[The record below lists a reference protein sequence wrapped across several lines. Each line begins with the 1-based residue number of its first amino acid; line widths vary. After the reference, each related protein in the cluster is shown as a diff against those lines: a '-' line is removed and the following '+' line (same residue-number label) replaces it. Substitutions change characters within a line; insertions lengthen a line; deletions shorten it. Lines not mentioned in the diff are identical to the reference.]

1 MNHRRLLAPALRWA
15 TAATLA
21 AGGYVHAQLY
31 VDGYRY
37 VHVIGPLFLLQAG
50 ASFALAVLLAAGT
63 PPLLLRAA
71 AAGVA
76 LGALGGFAASRTVGV
91 FGFTERGLQPA
102 PQAGLSLLA
111 ETGTLVFLA
120 AWQLASTAAGR
131 QEAPSMPLEPR
142 PGSAWPSPRLRELRD
157 TVRVLLG
164 LDDDTA
170 VVIRQLGRDAPG
182 RPPLETVVEVLPM
195 DGGRAH
201 RWTLDRPADRITEHD
216 LRTALLGR
224 RGQGLS

>member
-1 MNHRRLLAPALRWA
+1 MNDGRLLAPALRWA
-15 TAATLA
+15 TAGTLA

-31 VDGYRY
+31 VDGYRF
-37 VHVIGPLFLLQAG
+37 VHVVGPLFLLQAS
-50 ASFALAVLLAAGT
+50 ASFALAVLLATGT

-111 ETGTLVFLA
+111 ETGTLLFLA
-120 AWQLASTAAGR
+120 AWQLAVAAGR
-131 QEAPSMPLEPR
+131 RREAPPGHLEPR

-157 TVRVLLG
+157 TVRGLLG

-170 VVIRQLGRDAPG
+170 VVIRQLGCAAGG
-182 RPPLETVVEVLPM
+182 RPPLETVVEVVPM
-195 DGGRAH
+195 DGGEAH
-201 RWTLDRPADRITEHD
+201 RWTLHRAADQITEHD
-216 LRTALLGR
+216 LRTTLLR
-224 RGQGLS
+224 RRQ